1 MKNLTAEQL
10 MVNEEVRK
18 DTLQALKDG
27 SELRQS
33 DIWNSTG
40 NKFET
45 VCGVYMTNQQVATF
59 FGVTIRVIKTY
70 MESERHG
77 KVNEY
82 RQELIGAGTIAVS
95 NKECKEMVENFMQ
108 AVGLHENSV
117 AKYENDTSASW
128 KINSRGAVLY
138 SLEAVCKLGMES
150 MKIPCPSSTVTNHI

>member
-18 DTLQALKDG
+18 DTLQALTDG

-59 FGVTIRVIKTY
+59 FGVTTNVIRFYMKT
-70 MESERHG
+70 EQHG

-82 RQELIGAGTIAVS
+82 QQELIDAGVIAVS
-95 NKECKEMVENFMQ
+95 NKECKEMVENFMGSD
-108 AVGLHENSV
+108 ATHENSV

-128 KINSRGAVLY
+128 KIHSRGAVLY